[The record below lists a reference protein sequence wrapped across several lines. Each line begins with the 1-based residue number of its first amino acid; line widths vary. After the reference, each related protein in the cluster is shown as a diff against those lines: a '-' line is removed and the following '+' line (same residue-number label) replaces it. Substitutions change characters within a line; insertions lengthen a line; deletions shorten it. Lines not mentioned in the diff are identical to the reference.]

1 MAFEGLSERL
11 ENSFKKLR
19 AKGKGVLR
27 IVRQNKLDDVYAEN
41 NKKTDFSADIFYYSP
56 FGSEYDF
63 VLRDCYIRIQGTSS
77 TKYPSKNIRIY
88 ISKGGTNLSFTVGG
102 KEQAEKKYP
111 VRPGGIAMN
120 LICLKSDYSDSS
132 MSLNTGGAKLFNDVL
147 KEMGLLTPPQRY
159 QYETG
164 GSDLNAVTVRTAI
177 DGVPIDMF
185 VAAAEDGENNYVGQ
199 YNFNNEKSKS
209 GDLFGLSGVEGY
221 DPACPL
227 TLEML
232 NNTEA
237 MCLFKTTSDAHLEE
251 VFDAGAETNVPD
263 DVKWAGLDES
273 QRTAV
278 KRLYAWIRSCVPD
291 GATSADLSTFK
302 SEKFRDEI
310 SDYFDKAFL
319 LTYYLWTDYFLAV
332 DQRAKNMMLRTW
344 DGLIWYITYYD
355 GDTQMGK
362 RNDCFLVYDYTTDR
376 DTYDAEAG
384 KYAFEGRDSWLW
396 NLVLANLD
404 ADLKT
409 QAQALRGVL
418 TTSRVL
424 DMLNVEQ
431 AGNWCDR
438 AYNKS
443 GELKYI
449 LPATQEKV
457 ADSLPGLAP
466 DRLAVINA
474 AIQQLC
480 AERGCYYL
488 DLSAEFADDAGYL
501 STEFSQPDGVHLTV
515 SGYSRWVSYLCTHV
529 PYSKDNPYQAGST
542 YYLSE
547 DMKGL
552 LSDLP

>member
-1 MAFEGLSERL
+1 
-11 ENSFKKLR
+11 
-19 AKGKGVLR
+19 
-27 IVRQNKLDDVYAEN
+27 
-41 NKKTDFSADIFYYSP
+41 
-56 FGSEYDF
+56 
-63 VLRDCYIRIQGTSS
+63 
-77 TKYPSKNIRIY
+77 
-88 ISKGGTNLSFTVGG
+88 
-102 KEQAEKKYP
+102 
-111 VRPGGIAMN
+111 MN

-185 VAAAEDGENNYVGQ
+185 VAAAEDGENDYVGQ

-449 LPATQEKV
+449 LPATQEMYGKV
-457 ADSLPGLAP
+457 WPFIYALQGSNRAHREYFVRNRFALLDAKYGTSNFTSDNIDLYLARTAADTPDVLKITANEVYAFGYGTNNSPNIGNTGIIKKDAAASLSITGA
-466 DRLAVINA
+466 
-474 AIQQLC
+474 
-480 AERGCYYL
+480 Y
-488 DLSAEFADDAGYL
+488 
-501 STEFSQPDGVHLTV
+501 TV
-515 SGYSRWVSYLCTHV
+515 ND
-529 PYSKDNPYQAGST
+529 P
-542 YYLSE
+542 
-547 DMKGL
+547 
-552 LSDLP
+552 